1 MHYIEQLKDGDRVSE
16 VYLCKSKSTAL
27 TKAGRE
33 YENVLLQDKTGVIDS
48 KIWDPMSGE
57 LEILSQWIML
67 QLQDRWRL

>member
-48 KIWDPMSGE
+48 KIWDPMSGGNWRF
-57 LEILSQWIML
+57 LSQWIML
-67 QLQDRWRL
+67 RLQDR